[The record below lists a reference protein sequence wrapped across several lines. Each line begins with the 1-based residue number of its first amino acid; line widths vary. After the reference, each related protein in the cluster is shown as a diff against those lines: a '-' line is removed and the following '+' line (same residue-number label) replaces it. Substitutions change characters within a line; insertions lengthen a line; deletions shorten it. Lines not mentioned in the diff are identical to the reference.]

1 LDTITQLGKDLLPF
15 SLTPGL
21 GPVLTARL
29 IEWCEGDLA
38 RAAAAGVS
46 TLRHIP
52 GFGRTRAQAVAE
64 GLAAAGERASKEIDA
79 AHRLGVRIVAKGDA
93 AYPELMAA
101 LPDAPWVLYVRG
113 TLDPAARD
121 RYPVAIVGSRK
132 CTAYGLEQARTFGA
146 AFARAGLTV
155 VSGGARGVDSSAHRG
170 VLASGGRTIAVLG
183 CGLAHCY
190 PPENRDLFEAI
201 ASQGAVVSELALET
215 TPHADQFPARNR
227 IISGLSLGVVVIEA
241 DERSGALITA
251 RVAAEDHGREV
262 MALPGRVDSPSSR
275 GTHSLIK
282 SGGASLVSD
291 PADVLSILEGPARHL
306 HANTHASRFRP
317 MGGLAGGLADGLTD
331 GLADAMSG
339 GRLGMARAPMTTG
352 VVELTEVQRQIW
364 DRLGGG
370 GLTLDEL
377 WESTG
382 LDVGVLRRELMAL
395 ELGRRVRREGTRF
408 AAVGC

>member
-1 LDTITQLGKDLLPF
+1 MDTITQLGKDLLPF
-15 SLTPGL
+15 TLTPGL

-38 RAAAAGVS
+38 RAAAASVS
-46 TLRHIP
+46 TLRHVP
-52 GFGRTRAQAVAE
+52 GFGRSRAEAVAA
-64 GLAAAGERASKEIDA
+64 GLAAAGERAAREIDA
-79 AHRLGVRIVAKGDA
+79 AHRLGVRIVAKGDD

-113 TLDPAARD
+113 TLDPAGAD

-132 CTAYGLEQARTFGA
+132 CTAYGLEQAREFGA
-146 AFARAGLTV
+146 ALARAGLTV

-170 VLASGGRTIAVLG
+170 VLAGGGRTVAVLG

-201 ASQGAVVSELALET
+201 AASGAVVSELALET
-215 TPHADQFPARNR
+215 APHADQFPARNR
-227 IISGLSLGVVVIEA
+227 IISGMSLGVVVIEA

-251 RVAAEDHGREV
+251 RVAAEEHGREV
-262 MALPGRVDSPSSR
+262 MALPGRVDSTASR

-282 SGGASLVSD
+282 SGGASLVTD
-291 PADVLSILEGPARHL
+291 AADVISILEGPARHV

-317 MGGLAGGLADGLTD
+317 VGGLAHEVADGLPSD
-331 GLADAMSG
+331 MPDAMSG
-339 GRLGMARAPMTTG
+339 DRPDVTRAAMALG
-352 VVELTEVQRQIW
+352 VVELTEVQRRIW
-364 DRLGGG
+364 DQLGGG
-370 GLTLDEL
+370 GMTLDEL

-382 LDVGVLRRELMAL
+382 FDVGVLRRELMVL

-408 AAVGC
+408 AALGH